1 MPPFTDFE
9 IALLNR
15 AGCAPSMM
23 MPNSW
28 RLVGGFE
35 ALCNFYRV
43 EATVEAFFYFFQMNF
58 PQKGS
63 WFYFQARGRGPHA
76 RKLFRDLRDP
86 PKDWKKDFFLVRP
99 RRGCQP
105 TWWLREDGSSLF
117 PTKWVEPFEAI
128 PRPVL
133 KGCSANT
140 QETVRVLSALPPGL
154 DIDDY
159 FVIDENGGK
168 FNPARILA
176 LTKREE
182 AKHGKNRSTDR
193 SGSSSAHHSKPR
205 GDPRDEDPKKGH
217 GKGHSGHSES
227 KGKVSVS
234 IGSKASGL
242 PSHKRRHGK
251 DTELRP
257 PSPKRAKV
265 LASAPESG
273 GKDGSSFP
281 VPRVPAVAATEKRPQ
296 GSDATIRRG
305 VIKRC
310 EEGVEKEKALL
321 AAEKELE
328 QLRPEVASL
337 RSNEQLLKVQLEN
350 AQKELKV
357 WKDRSSALDEEN
369 KALRRVKESAV
380 DGQRKLVADH
390 SSLMGE
396 YESLLQKFREANS
409 ENAQLEDALE
419 EEREAVKALA
429 SDCSGAMEWGWSNCL
444 GQVRFFN
451 PQADLELRHIN
462 LHHEVEENNI
472 VDISTRAVL
481 WKGPFDASQEL
492 SPDDMLDVT
501 PSEALTLEPSPASPS
516 ALASE
521 KAVAQETLPGVDAQV
536 VEGAEEGVGFSAPT
550 LAEPSEV
557 PRVEP
562 SIKEAEAAESK
573 PDIISE
579 EFANSILAD

>member
-9 IALLNR
+9 IVLLNYV
-15 AGCAPSMM
+15 GCAPSMM

-28 RLVGGFE
+28 TLVRGFE
-35 ALCNFYRV
+35 ALFNFHKV

-76 RKLFRDLRDP
+76 KKLFQDLRDP
-86 PKDWKKDFFLVRP
+86 PKDWKKDFFFVRP
-99 RRGCQP
+99 RRGCQKVVP
-105 TWWLREDGSSLF
+105 GFDGTSLF

-133 KGCSANT
+133 RACSADT

-159 FVIDENGGK
+159 FITDENGGK

-176 LTKREE
+176 LAKREE
-182 AKHGKNRSTDR
+182 AKHGKSRSADR
-193 SGSSSAHHSKPR
+193 SGSSSAHQPRPR

-217 GKGHSGHSES
+217 GKGHTSHSGS
-227 KGKVSVS
+227 KGKVSAS
-234 IGSKASGL
+234 SGSKASGL

-251 DTELRP
+251 DAELHS

-265 LASAPESG
+265 PASAPESG
-273 GKDGSSFP
+273 CKDG
-281 VPRVPAVAATEKRPQ
+281 RE
-296 GSDATIRRG
+296 
-305 VIKRC
+305 KRC
-310 EEGVEKEKALL
+310 EEGAEKEKALL

-328 QLRPEVASL
+328 QLRPEIASL

-369 KALRRVKESAV
+369 KALRRAKESAV
-380 DGQRKLVADH
+380 D
-390 SSLMGE
+390 
-396 YESLLQKFREANS
+396 ESLLQKFREASS
-409 ENAQLEDALE
+409 ENGQLEDALE
-419 EEREAVKALA
+419 EERETIKTLA
-429 SDCSGAMEWGWSNCL
+429 SDCAGAMEWGWSNCL
-444 GQVRFFN
+444 GQVHFFN
-451 PQADLELRHIN
+451 PQADLELRHMN
-462 LHHEVEENNI
+462 LYHEVEENNI

-492 SPDDMLDVT
+492 SPDDMLDGT
-501 PSEALTLEPSPASPS
+501 PFEALTLEPSPASPS
-516 ALASE
+516 AFSSG
-521 KAVAQETLPGVDAQV
+521 KAIAQETSPRMDAQAAG
-536 VEGAEEGVGFSAPT
+536 GAEEGVRLSVPTVAGPPELSEAPQ
-550 LAEPSEV
+550 
-557 PRVEP
+557 VEL
-562 SIKEAEAAESK
+562 SIKEPEAAEPK
-573 PDIISE
+573 PAIISE

>member
-23 MPNSW
+23 MPYSW
-28 RLVGGFE
+28 TLVGGFE
-35 ALCNFYRV
+35 ALCNFHRV

-76 RKLFRDLRDP
+76 KKLFWDLRDP

-105 TWWLREDGSSLF
+105 TWWFREDGSPLF
-117 PTKWVEPFEAI
+117 PTKWVEPFE
-128 PRPVL
+128 
-133 KGCSANT
+133 
-140 QETVRVLSALPPGL
+140 ETVKVLSALPPGL

-159 FVIDENGGK
+159 FITDENGGK

-182 AKHGKNRSTDR
+182 AKHGKSRSADR

-217 GKGHSGHSES
+217 GKGHSSHSGS

-251 DTELRP
+251 DAELRS
-257 PSPKRAKV
+257 PSPKRAK
-265 LASAPESG
+265 
-273 GKDGSSFP
+273 
-281 VPRVPAVAATEKRPQ
+281 
-296 GSDATIRRG
+296 
-305 VIKRC
+305 C

-337 RSNEQLLKVQLEN
+337 RSSEQLLKVQLEN

-369 KALRRVKESAV
+369 KALRRAKESAV

-396 YESLLQKFREANS
+396 YESLLQKFREASS

-429 SDCSGAMEWGWSNCL
+429 SDCS
-444 GQVRFFN
+444 
-451 PQADLELRHIN
+451 
-462 LHHEVEENNI
+462 
-472 VDISTRAVL
+472 
-481 WKGPFDASQEL
+481 
-492 SPDDMLDVT
+492 
-501 PSEALTLEPSPASPS
+501 
-516 ALASE
+516 
-521 KAVAQETLPGVDAQV
+521 
-536 VEGAEEGVGFSAPT
+536 
-550 LAEPSEV
+550 AEPSEG

-573 PDIISE
+573 PGIISE

>member
-15 AGCAPSMM
+15 VGCAPSMM

-28 RLVGGFE
+28 TLVGGFE
-35 ALCNFYRV
+35 ALCNFHR
-43 EATVEAFFYFFQMNF
+43 VEAFFYFFQMNF

-76 RKLFRDLRDP
+76 KKLFRDLRDP

-99 RRGCQP
+99 RRSCQP
-105 TWWLREDGSSLF
+105 TWWLREDDSSLF
-117 PTKWVEPFEAI
+117 PTKWIEPFEAI

-133 KGCSANT
+133 KGCSATT
-140 QETVRVLSALPPGL
+140 QET
-154 DIDDY
+154 
-159 FVIDENGGK
+159 

-182 AKHGKNRSTDR
+182 AKHGKSRSADR

-217 GKGHSGHSES
+217 GKGHSGHSGS

-251 DTELRP
+251 DAELRS

-265 LASAPESG
+265 PASAPESG
-273 GKDGSSFP
+273 GKDRSSLL
-281 VPRVPAVAATEKRPQ
+281 VPRVPVAAATEKRPQ
-296 GSDATIRRG
+296 GSDATARQG

-369 KALRRVKESAV
+369 KALRRAKESVV

-396 YESLLQKFREANS
+396 YESLLQKFREASS

-501 PSEALTLEPSPASPS
+501 PSEGLTSEPSPASPS

-573 PDIISE
+573 PGIISE